1 MKQQDQILAVG
12 VDKQDRV
19 GCYRTCVGRSVLV
32 LRRSRAIG
40 ALHCAVCAAMIVDL

>member
-19 GCYRTCVGRSVLV
+19 GCYRTCVGRSVL
-32 LRRSRAIG
+32 RRSRAIG